1 MAEVLVIT
9 ASPRKKSNSAKIAEE
24 LVKILQFKTSET
36 VNINSLKITPCSACG
51 SCVSSFSCVYKDAA
65 PRLIS
70 KIKKAKV
77 IIIASPVYFCGVPAP
92 LKAFIDRNQPEWE
105 RHNKKTSTV
114 NKKGIIILTAGGN
127 EKKYFLPAKR
137 EIASMFAVNGIK
149 TLKVLTF
156 GGMDETGAA
165 EKSRDIMKKIRAAAG
180 SVNGLR

>member
-1 MAEVLVIT
+1 MAEALVIT

-24 LVKILQFKTSET
+24 LVKILKVKNSET
-36 VNINSLKITPCSACG
+36 VNINSLKIRPCTACG
-51 SCVSSFSCVYKDAA
+51 SCASSFKCIYTDDA

-105 RHNKKTSTV
+105 RHNRKASVVKKT
-114 NKKGIIILTAGGN
+114 GIIILTAGGN

-137 EIASMFAVNGIK
+137 EIASMFAVNNIK
-149 TLKVLTF
+149 TFKVLTF
-156 GGMDETGAA
+156 GNMDETG
-165 EKSRDIMKKIRAAAG
+165 AAAG